1 MSSAENGIRL
11 PTMTEV
17 VSVMVGFIAIIFLC
31 INVFELPIQLALFAS
46 WFLVMALGL
55 RLKMPYETMQRGI
68 IDGIYNGMEAVLV
81 LTTVGA
87 LIGTWIA
94 GGIVPSIIYYG
105 LSVMNPQIFLFAAF
119 VICALTSLSTGTSF
133 GTAGTAGVAMMGIG
147 HSFGIPLPLV
157 AGAVIS
163 GAYVGDKMSPLSDT
177 TVMTASLC
185 KVNLIDHIRSML
197 WVSAPAIAIVSVLFL
212 VVGFFYISDSVDT
225 SRAQVAMQALGDQFS
240 ISVWLLVPALIV
252 IALLTRRYPAIP
264 VIAFGALLGSICAWL
279 VQGIHPIEAIRIAYV
294 GNSLE
299 SDVEFLDTLLNRGGI
314 ESMLGVIA
322 LILFALGLG
331 GLLERIGVLKAISN
345 NFLRWANNPGRLT
358 ISTMLGGLF
367 GNVFGGAAYVSLITA
382 STITEKNYDDQGVDR
397 RVLSRNTEAGGTI
410 TTPMVPWTDGGVFMA
425 STLGVATMSYLPFM
439 WYHMLV
445 IVISIFYGFANIAI
459 WRVPSKNE
467 RESQANFEGQPAT
480 SQ

>member
-1 MSSAENGIRL
+1 MSLQSNSIRL
-11 PTMTEV
+11 PSMIEV
-17 VSVMVGFIAIIFLC
+17 LAVMAGFIAIMFVS
-31 INVFELPIQLALFAS
+31 INLLGLPIQLALFAS
-46 WFLVMALGL
+46 WFLVMGLGV
-55 RLKMPYETMQRGI
+55 RLKISYESMQSGLINGI
-68 IDGIYNGMEAVLV
+68 HNGMEAVLV

-119 VICALTSLSTGTSF
+119 IICALTSLSTGTSF

-185 KVNLIDHIRSML
+185 KVNLIDHIRSMSL
-197 WVSAPAIAIVSVLFL
+197 VSAPAILIASVLFI

-225 SRAQVAMQALGDQFS
+225 SRTTIAMQALESHFT
-240 ISVWLLVPALIV
+240 ISLWLLLPAVIV
-252 IALLTRRYPAIP
+252 IGLLTRRFPAIP
-264 VIAFGALLGSICAWL
+264 VITFGAVLGSICAWL
-279 VQGIHPIEAIRIAYV
+279 AQGISPVEAIRIAYV
-294 GNSLE
+294 GNAMQ
-299 SDVEFLDTLLNRGGI
+299 SDVEFLNTLLNRGGI
-314 ESMLGVIA
+314 ESMLGVVA

-331 GLLERIGVLKAISN
+331 GLMERVGILKAISN
-345 NFLRWANNPGRLT
+345 GFLRWANNPGRLT
-358 ISTMLGGLF
+358 ISTMLGGFF
-367 GNVFGGAAYVSLITA
+367 GNFFGGAAYVSLITA
-382 STITEKNYDDQGVDR
+382 STITEKNYDDQGIDR
-397 RVLSRNTEAGGTI
+397 RVLSRNAEAGGTI

-425 STLGVATMSYLPFM
+425 TTLGVSTLGYLPFL

-445 IVISIFYGFANIAI
+445 IAISIFYGYANIAI
-459 WRVPSKNE
+459 WRT
-467 RESQANFEGQPAT
+467 QPAT
-480 SQ
+480 PGTDDVTAQAEKA

>member
-1 MSSAENGIRL
+1 MTSPMGSSRL

-17 VSVMVGFIAIIFLC
+17 MAIMIGFIAIMFLS
-31 INVFELPIQLALFAS
+31 INVLQLPIQLALFAS

-55 RLKMPYETMQRGI
+55 RLKVPYDSMQRGL
-68 IDGIYNGMEAVLV
+68 IDGIHNGMEAVLV

-105 LSVMNPQIFLFAAF
+105 LTVMNPQIFLFAAF
-119 VICALTSLSTGTSF
+119 MICALTSLSTGTSF

-185 KVNLIDHIRSML
+185 KVNLVDHIRSMM
-197 WVSAPAIAIVSVLFL
+197 WVSAPAILIASVLFI
-212 VVGFFYISDSVDT
+212 VVGFFYISDGVDT
-225 SRAQVAMQALGDQFS
+225 SRTAIAMEALQSHFT
-240 ISVWLLVPALIV
+240 ITPWLLLPAAVV
-252 IALLTRRYPAIP
+252 IILLTRRYPAIP
-264 VIAFGALLGSICAWL
+264 VITFGALLGSLCAWW
-279 VQGIHPIEAIRIAYV
+279 VQGVDPVESINIAYV
-294 GNSLE
+294 GNAMQ
-299 SDVEFLDTLLNRGGI
+299 SDVEFLNTLLNRGGI
-314 ESMLGVIA
+314 ESMLGVVA

-331 GLLERIGVLKAISN
+331 GLMKRVGILQAISN
-345 NFLRWANNPGRLT
+345 GFLRWANNPGRLT
-358 ISTMLGGLF
+358 ISTMLGGFF
-367 GNVFGGAAYVSLITA
+367 GNFFGGAAYVSLITA

-397 RVLSRNTEAGGTI
+397 RVLSRNAEAGGTI

-425 STLGVATMSYLPFM
+425 TTLGVSTLSYLPFL

-445 IVISIFYGFANIAI
+445 IAISIFYGYANIAI
-459 WRVPSKNE
+459 WRVKPQSGTQQD
-467 RESQANFEGQPAT
+467 SSVPGQVHA
-480 SQ
+480 S